1 MIKAKDFLSKIS
13 IENSSK
19 NEAQQ
24 LIKLYKLYNN
34 LIKPDTDVLKKS
46 KGKSKNIRSCIL
58 NVLENIE
65 SSLFEGYYLNHK
77 NLPEESNETDMAEL
91 ESEESAAQ
99 RRNIIGQGLKILTP
113 NQMLSRLPICLAQL
127 KARNNSEKLKIKIR
141 QLLYSLYRSKKLTEN
156 IKVWLTLYKNGNNL
170 YNTEN
175 SKASESHRF
184 N

>member
-13 IENSSK
+13 IENISK

-127 KARNNSEKLKIKIR
+127 KQETILRNLKSKSGNYCILCTDQKNLQKI
-141 QLLYSLYRSKKLTEN
+141 
-156 IKVWLTLYKNGNNL
+156 
-170 YNTEN
+170 
-175 SKASESHRF
+175 
-184 N
+184 

>member
-1 MIKAKDFLSKIS
+1 MIKVKDFLSKIS
-13 IENSSK
+13 IENISK

-77 NLPEESNETDMAEL
+77 NLPEESNETH
-91 ESEESAAQ
+91 
-99 RRNIIGQGLKILTP
+99 G
-113 NQMLSRLPICLAQL
+113 
-127 KARNNSEKLKIKIR
+127 
-141 QLLYSLYRSKKLTEN
+141 
-156 IKVWLTLYKNGNNL
+156 
-170 YNTEN
+170 
-175 SKASESHRF
+175 
-184 N
+184 